1 MRLHI
6 DWTRC
11 DGHGS
16 CADLLPDLLTR
27 DDWGF
32 PIVRSAPSFS
42 ANTQRRIDLAVQTC
56 PTLALKVTSVPKR

>member
-1 MRLHI
+1 VPRLHV

-16 CADLLPDLLTR
+16 CVELLPELLVR

-32 PIVRSAPSFS
+32 PVFRGAPEVPRMLMEH
-42 ANTQRRIDLAVQTC
+42 AEHAVDAC
-56 PTLALKVTSVPKR
+56 PLLALRLVS

>member
-1 MRLHI
+1 MRQLHV

-16 CADLLPDLLTR
+16 CVELLPELLTR

-32 PIVRSAPSFS
+32 PVFRGSAEVPG
-42 ANTQRRIDLAVQTC
+42 ALREHAEHAVDAC
-56 PTLALKVTSVPKR
+56 PLLALRLV